1 MHLLQINR
9 STWTLTAEQPPCCQ
23 CMVGTCLGRRPH
35 RRADRWLSQGQA
47 CRKPPGRREYCV
59 SGSCWRGYQ
68 SFPGQQDKQGVA
80 RAQDEA
86 GRNEDGAENPG
97 GKVQSTACAKT
108 PVSKGRPGLHRCL
121 PQACPSVSP
130 KSTLLPLNTTP
141 PSPMPFL
148 YLQLP
153 R

>member
-1 MHLLQINR
+1 MKLEQVSVHLLQINS

-97 GKVQSTACAKT
+97 GKVQSTACAKD
-108 PVSKGRPGLHRCL
+108 PRQQGEARAASMP
-121 PQACPSVSP
+121 APS
-130 KSTLLPLNTTP
+130 
-141 PSPMPFL
+141 MP
-148 YLQLP
+148 
-153 R
+153 